1 VSFEVPAEVYDRFVG
16 RYSYG
21 LCEALAEA
29 AAITEEAAVLDVG
42 AGTGTGTRRL
52 VELVGAERVA
62 AVDPTEGWVEEVRAR
77 FPGVDARVASGE
89 ALPFE
94 DDAFD
99 AALAHLVLNFMA
111 DPEAG
116 VAEMRRVTRPG
127 GVVGACVWDYPG
139 EMTLLRVFW
148 EAAEALDSDRAQ
160 AADERTQMR
169 FGADGELG
177 ELWRQ
182 AGLAEVEEGGIVVSA
197 EYEGFDDLWEPF
209 TLGVGPAGRYAAS
222 LATDEQEALKAE
234 YRRRLAVSNGLFQL
248 SARAWF
254 AVGRA

>member
-1 VSFEVPAEVYDRFVG
+1 MSFEVPADVYDRFIG

-21 LCEALAEA
+21 LCEALAGA
-29 AAITEEAAVLDVG
+29 AAIAPDSTVLDIG
-42 AGTGTGTRRL
+42 AGTGAGTRRL

-62 AVDPTEGWVEEVRAR
+62 AVDPSEGWVEELRAR
-77 FPGVDARVASGE
+77 CPGVDARVATGE
-89 ALPFE
+89 ALPFA

-99 AALAHLVLNFMA
+99 ATLAQLVLNFMA

-127 GVVGACVWDYPG
+127 GVVGASVWDYPG

-148 EAAEALDSDRAQ
+148 EAAAALDADGAE

-169 FGADGELG
+169 LGHTGELG
-177 ELWRQ
+177 QLWRR
-182 AGLAEVEEGGIVVSA
+182 AGLDEVEEGEIVVSA
-197 EYEGFDDLWEPF
+197 EYEGFDDLWAPF
-209 TLGVGPAGRYAAS
+209 TLGVGPAGRYAAC
-222 LATDEQEALKAE
+222 LDPEGRDALEDEF
-234 YRRRLAVSNGLFQL
+234 RRRLAAPDGAFRL

-254 AVGRA
+254 AIGGA